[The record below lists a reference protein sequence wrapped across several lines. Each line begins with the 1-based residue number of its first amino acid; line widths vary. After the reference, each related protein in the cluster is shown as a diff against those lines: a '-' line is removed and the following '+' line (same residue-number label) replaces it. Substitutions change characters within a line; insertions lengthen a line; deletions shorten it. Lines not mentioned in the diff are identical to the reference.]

1 MWSLLASRARWNT
14 KTREEWRKQNN
25 YSLCSWVSCMKEQYL
40 KLKSEYVLK
49 MKLMSEWRFMYL
61 VQCYPT
67 LGVGNVKWLLARS
80 LVLLS
85 RYLFYYYSVPLYDH
99 ISLHN
104 LDLIYAS
111 ASILNRPYGELH
123 ECPGN
128 QKYAMINHGFCY
140 LLSRWKELWNKR
152 HFMMVSM
159 SLYCPLFGCTRKKK
173 ANFNIGKEI
182 ASLFTTSKVRNK
194 RKEAWEE
201 KALIYII
208 GSIQ

>member
-1 MWSLLASRARWNT
+1 MGSKVNGKGKGLRRAWLYQEQGET
-14 KTREEWRKQNN
+14 KTKRREEWRKQNN
-25 YSLCSWVSCMKEQYL
+25 YSLCYWVSCMKEQYL

-49 MKLMSEWRFMYL
+49 IMKLMSEWRFMYL
-61 VQCYPT
+61 VQCSPT
-67 LGVGNVKWLLARS
+67 LGVGNVEWLLARF
-80 LVLLS
+80 LFLLS
-85 RYLFYYYSVPLYDH
+85 RYLSYYYSVPLYDH

-159 SLYCPLFGCTRKKK
+159 SLYCPLFGCARKKT
-173 ANFNIGKEI
+173 G
-182 ASLFTTSKVRNK
+182 
-194 RKEAWEE
+194 
-201 KALIYII
+201 
-208 GSIQ
+208 